1 MRGGVLAM
9 PVASSTVLLADDV
22 CCFVGDAGRVVDL
35 HEVPGLV
42 GVEAHHVAAANGA
55 GTRLFEA
62 VIAPASSLIGS
73 TLRDAEFRGRY
84 GGAVLAIH
92 RADGEIAGQIGRE
105 LLHAGDV
112 LLILAD
118 EAFGARWRGQSE
130 FSLVAAHDE
139 APPPRRGRAWLV
151 YAALAV
157 LLIASS
163 TGLLSLF
170 EATLVGAVAVVGG
183 GAIGRHEARRAID
196 LNVVLT
202 IAVAV
207 SLGAAVQASGLAAE
221 LAHLVGRLGDLGLGD
236 HGRVAVLMVV
246 TLVATELL
254 TNTAAAA
261 LMVPVAL
268 GVGAEVGTDPR
279 MMAMAVLFGAS
290 CSFLTPVGYQTN
302 LMVYGL
308 GGYRF
313 TDFTRVGLPLSISTV
328 VIGATLIPI
337 AI

>member
-1 MRGGVLAM
+1 M
-9 PVASSTVLLADDV
+9 
-22 CCFVGDAGRVVDL
+22 
-35 HEVPGLV
+35 
-42 GVEAHHVAAANGA
+42 
-55 GTRLFEA
+55 
-62 VIAPASSLIGS
+62 
-73 TLRDAEFRGRY
+73 
-84 GGAVLAIH
+84 
-92 RADGEIAGQIGRE
+92 
-105 LLHAGDV
+105 
-112 LLILAD
+112 
-118 EAFGARWRGQSE
+118 
-130 FSLVAAHDE
+130 
-139 APPPRRGRAWLV
+139 
-151 YAALAV
+151 
-157 LLIASS
+157 
-163 TGLLSLF
+163 
-170 EATLVGAVAVVGG
+170 
-183 GAIGRHEARRAID
+183 
-196 LNVVLT
+196 NVVLT